1 MTVEEAKRKLV
12 ALADAQIGY
21 REGAGNWNKYASD
34 SRIERLY
41 GWNPQCQPWCCV
53 FVNWLFLEA
62 FGFEVGSRLTYGGTA
77 ACANSAALFNQNGA
91 LYRAEPEIGDQVFF
105 YSGNGI
111 NHTGLVTDISG
122 GTFRTVE
129 GNYSDRVG
137 TAAYRIG
144 DSKIAGFGR
153 PDWKLVESLPAEAAT
168 TKPAQQEKPKPTA
181 PAQEPAKNDHKLK
194 LEMIQKGAVGNAV
207 RLAQAA
213 LNARSY
219 SCGLAD
225 GIFGKSTD
233 RCVRAFQADF
243 NLEQDGIVGPLTWAE
258 LLQL

>member
-1 MTVEEAKRKLV
+1 M
-12 ALADAQIGY
+12 
-21 REGAGNWNKYASD
+21 W
-34 SRIERLY
+34 
-41 GWNPQCQPWCCV
+41 
-53 FVNWLFLEA
+53 
-62 FGFEVGSRLTYGGTA
+62 
-77 ACANSAALFNQNGA
+77 
-91 LYRAEPEIGDQVFF
+91 
-105 YSGNGI
+105 
-111 NHTGLVTDISG
+111 
-122 GTFRTVE
+122 
-129 GNYSDRVG
+129 
-137 TAAYRIG
+137 
-144 DSKIAGFGR
+144 
-153 PDWKLVESLPAEAAT
+153 
-168 TKPAQQEKPKPTA
+168 
-181 PAQEPAKNDHKLK
+181 

>member
-12 ALADAQIGY
+12 ALAEAQIGY
-21 REGAGNWNKYASD
+21 REGAGNWNKYAAD

-62 FGFEVGSRLTYGGTA
+62 FGFEVGSQLTYGGTA
-77 ACANSAALFNQNGA
+77 ACANSAALFRQNGA
-91 LYRAEPEIGDQVFF
+91 LKTEPEIGDQVFF
-105 YSGNGI
+105 FAAGGI
-111 NHTGLVTDISG
+111 NHTGLVVDVSG
-122 GTFRTVE
+122 GTIRTVE
-129 GNYSDRVG
+129 GNYSDGVG
-137 TAAYRIG
+137 TAAYSSG
-144 DSKIAGFGR
+144 SGKIAGYGR
-153 PDWKLVESLPAEAAT
+153 PNWKLVESLPAETAT
-168 TKPAQQEKPKPTA
+168 MKPAQKEKTEPKPAA
-181 PAQEPAKNDHKLK
+181 PAPAKNDHKLK

-225 GIFGKSTD
+225 GIFGRDTD
-233 RCVRAFQADF
+233 RCVRTFQKDF
-243 NLEQDGIVGPLTWAE
+243 SLDPDGIVGPLTWAE
-258 LLQL
+258 LLRI